1 MNARRAAIL
10 AALLSLALSACKKK
24 EGDVDG
30 IGEWH
35 IGKTK
40 VSEGFVC
47 TPWEN
52 GMTFCS
58 NQPPKN
64 IADHTASV
72 DLYFRGHGEDA
83 PLVEILLAVQGACNT
98 EAIDKWLSSR
108 LGSAP
113 TRRGMAFVWP
123 GKAATVAALLPA
135 TDGECRVHF
144 LDPKDETRLA
154 ELEKESQKAP

>member
-1 MNARRAAIL
+1 MPSRRAAIL
-10 AALLSLALSACKKK
+10 AALLTFALTACSKK

-58 NQPPKN
+58 NQPPKS
-64 IADHTASV
+64 IA
-72 DLYFRGHGEDA
+72 
-83 PLVEILLAVQGACNT
+83 
-98 EAIDKWLSSR
+98 
-108 LGSAP
+108 
-113 TRRGMAFVWP
+113 
-123 GKAATVAALLPA
+123 
-135 TDGECRVHF
+135 
-144 LDPKDETRLA
+144 
-154 ELEKESQKAP
+154 

>member
-1 MNARRAAIL
+1 MQSRRAAIL
-10 AALLSLALSACKKK
+10 AALLTFALTACSKK

-64 IADHTASV
+64 IADHTATV

-98 EAIDKWLSSR
+98 ESLDKWLSSK

-113 TRRGMAFVWP
+113 TRRGKAFVWP

-135 TDGECRVHF
+135 ADGECRVHF

-154 ELEKESQKAP
+154 ELEKESQKGP